1 MGLVHATLP
10 RRLWRHALTAAADDM
25 TTQLWNYILTQAD
38 TVVVNIQMDLV
49 EILLSLYSRTQDLYY
64 DNIYILLS

>member
-10 RRLWRHALTAAADDM
+10 RRLWRHALTAAAVDM
-25 TTQLWNYILTQAD
+25 TTQLWNYILTQAV

-49 EILLSLYSRTQDLYY
+49 GILLSLYSRTQDLYY
-64 DNIYILLS
+64 DKIYILLS